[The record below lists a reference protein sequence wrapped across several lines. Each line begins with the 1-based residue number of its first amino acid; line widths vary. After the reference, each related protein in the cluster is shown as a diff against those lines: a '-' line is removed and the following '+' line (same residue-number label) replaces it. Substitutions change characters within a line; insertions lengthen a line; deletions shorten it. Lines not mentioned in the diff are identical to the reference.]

1 LLSLRTDDMDYS
13 SDITDYLI
21 DLWHPNLLLGEQE
34 LVAEEPVV
42 KQGTTFKLTGW
53 RGAGWHIVF
62 LDEPAK

>member
-1 LLSLRTDDMDYS
+1 
-13 SDITDYLI
+13 
-21 DLWHPNLLLGEQE
+21 
-34 LVAEEPVV
+34 LVEEEPIV